1 MTALLVSRKSQ
12 LFLLGF
18 LTSIFLVN
26 FLSRVILAPLM
37 PVIEKDLGLGHT
49 AAGVFFMMM
58 AMGYAAGLIGSGFLS
73 ARINH
78 RRTIA
83 LAAVACGCAFFL
95 IAASHTLWMI
105 RLGLFLI
112 GVSTGIYLP
121 SGITTITSSFQ
132 TAQWGR
138 ALSVHELAP
147 SLAFI
152 SAPLIAEALLLL
164 FPWQGVLVLIGGVA
178 VAPGPVLFPSR
189 PGGRLP
195 GRSAHARVHP
205 SLVRQTGPLD
215 HGRPVQPRHHRQHR
229 HLQHDSPLP
238 RGRAGYR
245 PEPGEYAPRPFA
257 DPRPPRGARLRLD
270 LGPHRPETD
279 DRRGHPLQ
287 RPCGDPPRRPPG
299 AGGSS

>member
-1 MTALLVSRKSQ
+1 MRRDSSDR
-12 LFLLGF
+12 GF
-18 LTSIFLVN
+18 S
-26 FLSRVILAPLM
+26 P
-37 PVIEKDLGLGHT
+37 H
-49 AAGVFFMMM
+49 
-58 AMGYAAGLIGSGFLS
+58 GS
-73 ARINH
+73 AH

-132 TAQWGR
+132 PAHWGR

-178 VAPGPVLFPSR
+178 VFLGLFFLSSR

-215 HGRPVQPRHHRQHR
+215 HGRPVQPRHRRQ
-229 HLQHDSPLP
+229 LS
-238 RGRAGYR
+238 AST
-245 PEPGEYAPRPFA
+245 A
-257 DPRPPRGARLRLD
+257 
-270 LGPHRPETD
+270 
-279 DRRGHPLQ
+279 
-287 RPCGDPPRRPPG
+287 
-299 AGGSS
+299 